1 MCTSYFQFI
10 KYEFNLLLFYKN
22 HSLSETFT
30 HISQSCQN
38 KHINVYIIFKISSRP
53 YRFILTT
60 LGDMSESFGQ
70 KVVLI
75 KKIVYNFL
83 SYLNQIPQKLYTNMN
98 FLIIYPSILCQ
109 IELFKLN
116 LCSEEQ
122 YIRFHYL
129 KHRREISLS
138 SYQTSVQSIY
148 IDRSL
153 VCKLYK

>member
-10 KYEFNLLLFYKN
+10 KYEFNLLIFYKN

-98 FLIIYPSILCQ
+98 FSN
-109 IELFKLN
+109 N
-116 LCSEEQ
+116 LPIHTMSN
-122 YIRFHYL
+122 
-129 KHRREISLS
+129 
-138 SYQTSVQSIY
+138 
-148 IDRSL
+148 
-153 VCKLYK
+153 